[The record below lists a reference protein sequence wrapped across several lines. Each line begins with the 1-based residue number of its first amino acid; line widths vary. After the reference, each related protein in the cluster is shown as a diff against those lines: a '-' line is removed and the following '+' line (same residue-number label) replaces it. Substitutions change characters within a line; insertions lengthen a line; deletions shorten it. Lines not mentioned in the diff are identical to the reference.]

1 MPEGPERPDQVEQ
14 PSWPNLFDERIA
26 RTYDA
31 DSDEMF
37 DPAVVGAT
45 VDFLA
50 GLAGDGAAL
59 EFAIGTGRI
68 ALPLSGRGVPVR
80 GIDLSPDMV
89 AQLRAKPGAEAI
101 GVTVGDMTS
110 TRLDGSFR
118 LVYLV
123 YNTIGN
129 VTTQDAQVACF
140 CNAAAHLEPGG
151 CFVIEVGIPQLR
163 RLPPGD
169 RAQAFTVTPTRLGFD
184 TFDVAN
190 QLGVSHH
197 YWIED
202 GRAQTF
208 STPWRFVWPAEL
220 DLMARIAGMR
230 LRERWA
236 DWGRQRFTSESWK
249 HVSVWEKVTEGSGA

>member
-1 MPEGPERPDQVEQ
+1 MREQAEPHDQAA
-14 PSWPNLFDERIA
+14 WPNLFDDRIA
-26 RTYDA
+26 RTYDD
-31 DSDEMF
+31 DSGEMF
-37 DPAVVGAT
+37 DPAVIGAT
-45 VDFLA
+45 VDFLSD
-50 GLAGDGAAL
+50 LAGDGAAL
-59 EFAIGTGRI
+59 ELAIGTGRI
-68 ALPLSGRGVPVR
+68 ALPLSGRGVPVQ

-89 AQLRAKPGAEAI
+89 AQLKSKRGGEAV

-110 TRLDGSFR
+110 TRVDGSFR

-140 CNAAAHLEPGG
+140 CNAAAHLEVGG
-151 CFVIEVGIPQLR
+151 CFVIEVGVPQLR

-169 RAQAFTVTPTRLGFD
+169 TAQAFSVTPVHLGFD
-184 TFDVAN
+184 TFDVAR

-197 YWIED
+197 YWFSD
-202 GRAQTF
+202 GRAETF

-236 DWGRQRFTSESWK
+236 DWDREPFTSESGK
-249 HVSVWEKVTEGSGA
+249 HVSVWEKVGEVP

>member
-1 MPEGPERPDQVEQ
+1 MPEQ
-14 PSWPNLFDERIA
+14 PAWPNLFDARIA
-26 RTYDA
+26 RDYDA
-31 DSDEMF
+31 DSSAMF
-37 DPAVVGAT
+37 DPRVVGPTA
-45 VDFLA
+45 DFLS

-59 EFAIGTGRI
+59 EFAIGTGRV
-68 ALPLSGRGVPVR
+68 ALPLCERGVPVH

-89 AQLRAKPGAEAI
+89 ARLRAKPGADAI
-101 GVTVGDMTS
+101 GVTIGDMTS
-110 TRLDGSFR
+110 ARVPGAFR

-140 CNAAAHLEPGG
+140 ANAAAHLEPGG
-151 CFVIEVGIPQLR
+151 CFVIEVGIPPIR

-169 RAQAFTVTPTRLGFD
+169 TAVAFTVTPTRLGFD

-197 YWIED
+197 YWIHD
-202 GRAQTF
+202 GQAQTF
-208 STPWRFVWPAEL
+208 STPWRYVWPAEL
-220 DLMARIAGMR
+220 DLMARLAGMR

-236 DWGRQRFTSESWK
+236 DWGRRPFTSESAS
-249 HVSVWEKVTEGSGA
+249 HVSVWEKI